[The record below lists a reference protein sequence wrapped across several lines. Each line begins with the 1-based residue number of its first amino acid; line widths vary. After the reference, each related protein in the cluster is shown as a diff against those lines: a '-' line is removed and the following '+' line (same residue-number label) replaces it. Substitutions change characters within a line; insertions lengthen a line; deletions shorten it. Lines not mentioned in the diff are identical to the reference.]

1 MFLMEKLHEFFSEVL
16 SVRRR
21 MEMGELTARA
31 AREQLQHTLGRQ
43 RTEAE
48 RNGGHYAVER
58 YTRAKYAFVALAD
71 EMFLR
76 GATREEWVRELLEA
90 AEFRSQR
97 AGEKIFTDIDA
108 LQSERGADT
117 DELARVYLAVL
128 GLGFEGQFRGQ
139 GREAADALREYR
151 EKLHRI
157 IFGRDPEPLREEEKI
172 VPAAYRELLDAGA
185 RAELPYLRPWILTI
199 VAIFVV
205 FFIASHLLWRNA
217 TKPLHEDIDEILHRE
232 AALISIAR
240 SRGGTSDTNLKP
252 HAAATEPGEITPATA
267 TIEEVRP

>member
-21 MEMGELTARA
+21 MQMGELTARA

-43 RTEAE
+43 RKEAE

-71 EMFLR
+71 EMFLD
-76 GATREEWVRELLEA
+76 GSTREEWVRELLEA

-139 GREAADALREYR
+139 GSEASESLREYR

-157 IFGRDPEPLREEEKI
+157 IFGRDPEPLREDERL
-172 VPAAYRELLDAGA
+172 VPAAYRELLDTAA
-185 RAELPYLRPWILTI
+185 RTELPYLRPWIVTLA
-199 VAIFVV
+199 AIFVV
-205 FFIASHLLWRNA
+205 YLVATHLLWRSA
-217 TKPLHEDIDEILHRE
+217 TKPLQEDVTEILHRE
-232 AALISIAR
+232 AALIAIAKA
-240 SRGGTSDTNLKP
+240 RGGTSDTNDKP
-252 HAAATEPGEITPATA
+252 VPPPDPNAITPATA

>member
-21 MEMGELTARA
+21 MQMGELTARA

-43 RTEAE
+43 RNEAE

-71 EMFLR
+71 EMFLD
-76 GATREEWVRELLEA
+76 GSTRAEWARELLEA

-139 GREAADALREYR
+139 GPEAAESLREYR

-157 IFGRDPEPLREEEKI
+157 IFGRDPEPLREDEKL
-172 VPAAYRELLDAGA
+172 VPTAYREMLDGGT
-185 RAELPYLRPWILTI
+185 RTQLPYLRPWIAAI
-199 VAIFVV
+199 VGIFIVYFV
-205 FFIASHLLWRNA
+205 ASHLLWRSA
-217 TKPLHEDIDEILHRE
+217 TKPLQNDVNEILHRE
-232 AALISIAR
+232 AALIAIAKAR
-240 SRGGTSDTNLKP
+240 RGTSDTNAKP
-252 HAAATEPGEITPATA
+252 APAPDAHTISPSTA
-267 TIEEVRP
+267 TIEEIRP